1 MKLYCKKCSKIYM
14 QGKHKVVAV
23 CPATF
28 MFEPGVN
35 IIVGKSGSGKSTLL
49 NMLGGLEIPTSG
61 NVYFGDKDLY
71 DLNVDLAAIRRQH
84 FGFIFQSYN
93 LIPELTVQ
101 DNILLPLYL
110 TQKKVA
116 SSIFKD
122 IIPVL
127 GLSKKLNQKPELLS
141 GGEQQR
147 VAIARAIIHKPTVIF
162 ADEPTGNLDC
172 ENSEKVINL
181 LITLVK
187 KYKTTLLLVTHD
199 KELLNNAD
207 AIYKMEDGTL
217 ERI

>member
-1 MKLYCKKCSKIYM
+1 
-14 QGKHKVVAV
+14 
-23 CPATF
+23 